1 MTAAKRLQPISVEDY
16 LAGEL
21 DSPVK
26 HEYVGGAVHAMA
38 GASNLHNLIA
48 GNFFLAIHQHLGG
61 EPCEPYN
68 SDTKVRI
75 QYPTYVRFYYPDGMV
90 VCDEN
95 PRDDSFQDNPVVVAE
110 VLSSGTRRIDG
121 GEKLE
126 AYLTMPSLRVYL
138 MIEQDEPAVVAHRRT
153 DNGFV
158 RELYTGMDAVIP
170 LPEIGVVLPLADLYR
185 KVVFSP
191 EALDES

>member
-1 MTAAKRLQPISVEDY
+1 MTAAKRLQPIPVEDY

-38 GASNLHNLIA
+38 GARNLHNLLA
-48 GNFFLAIHQHLGG
+48 GNFFLAIHKHLGEG
-61 EPCEPYN
+61 PCEPYN

-75 QYPTYVRFYYPDGMV
+75 QYPTCVRFYYPDGMV

-95 PRDDSFQDNPVVVAE
+95 PRDDSFQDSPVILAE
-110 VLSSGTRRIDG
+110 VLSNATRRIDG

-126 AYLTMPSLRVYL
+126 AYLTIPSLKVYL
-138 MIEQDEPAVVAHRRT
+138 MIEQEEPAVVAHRRT
-153 DNGFV
+153 DSGFV

-170 LPEIGVVLPLADLYR
+170 LPEIGIALPLADLYR
-185 KVVFSP
+185 KVEFSP
-191 EALDES
+191 EALEEP